1 MNEIIRFA
9 VSRDQR
15 LRNEEIRR
23 FSPEEEAMSK
33 LEGLDAA
40 GIATW
45 INGLDRPP
53 PVQTKD
59 SKDPDSRVEATSEAS
74 GDSSDLSQSGHAF
87 ARASERLKSVG
98 YRHREGD
105 PKDEQDPQSTA
116 EETTDETMVDSNGEL
131 SATEEEQVRK
141 LKESD
146 TRVRAHE
153 MAHKAAAG
161 SLAAGGPYYDLQR
174 GPDGQNYAVGGEVP
188 IRLPETTD
196 YKEAIKDAQQAERA
210 ALAPADPSPDDYA
223 AAAAFRQ
230 RALEAR
236 AKLSNEE
243 RQPTSENADAAPNEK
258 KSETQSDA
266 ENAQS
271 SPDTSQAS
279 LSGPPLP
286 SSFSTSAE
294 VDLDSPS

>member
-1 MNEIIRFA
+1 
-9 VSRDQR
+9 
-15 LRNEEIRR
+15 
-23 FSPEEEAMSK
+23 MSK

-40 GIATW
+40 GITSW

-53 PVQTKD
+53 LVRADDGDEPEAKVEPVT
-59 SKDPDSRVEATSEAS
+59 ETSEDTS
-74 GDSSDLSQSGHAF
+74 EMSKSGHAF

-98 YRHREGD
+98 YKHRGE
-105 PKDEQDPQSTA
+105 A
-116 EETTDETMVDSNGEL
+116 EENESKGKKETEAEASDEAMNPSDSEL
-131 SATEEEQVRK
+131 SAQEQEKVRE

-188 IRLPETTD
+188 IRLPETND
-196 YKEAIKDAQQAERA
+196 YKQALKDAQQAERA

-230 RALEAR
+230 RAVEAR
-236 AKLSNEE
+236 SKLSKEAQDE
-243 RQPTSENADAAPNEK
+243 GTAKGKTGPELTEGSK
-258 KSETQSDA
+258 QSDG
-266 ENAQS
+266 ETSLS
-271 SPDTSQAS
+271 SADTS
-279 LSGPPLP
+279 PPSEVEPPVP
-286 SSFSTSAE
+286 SSFSTSEAE
-294 VDLDSPS
+294 A

>member
-1 MNEIIRFA
+1 M
-9 VSRDQR
+9 
-15 LRNEEIRR
+15 
-23 FSPEEEAMSK
+23 
-33 LEGLDAA
+33 
-40 GIATW
+40 
-45 INGLDRPP
+45 
-53 PVQTKD
+53 
-59 SKDPDSRVEATSEAS
+59 
-74 GDSSDLSQSGHAF
+74 
-87 ARASERLKSVG
+87 G

-116 EETTDETMVDSNGEL
+116 EETTDETTVDSNGEL

-223 AAAAFRQ
+223 AAAFRQ

-236 AKLSNEE
+236 AKAFLTSQE
-243 RQPTSENADAAPNEK
+243 RQPASGGAEK
-258 KSETQSDA
+258 
-266 ENAQS
+266 
-271 SPDTSQAS
+271 
-279 LSGPPLP
+279 SGC
-286 SSFSTSAE
+286 SA
-294 VDLDSPS
+294 

>member
-1 MNEIIRFA
+1 
-9 VSRDQR
+9 
-15 LRNEEIRR
+15 
-23 FSPEEEAMSK
+23 MSK

-45 INGLDRPP
+45 MNGLDRPP

-98 YRHREGD
+98 YRHREGE
-105 PKDEQDPQSTA
+105 PKDEQDPQATV
-116 EETTDETMVDSNGEL
+116 EETTDDTSADSEGEL
-131 SATEEEQVRK
+131 SAPEKEQVRK

-196 YKEAIKDAQQAERA
+196 YKQAIKDAQQAERA

-243 RQPTSENADAAPNEK
+243 RQPASDRAEKADAAPNEQ
-258 KSETQSDA
+258 KSETQSDG

-271 SPDTSQAS
+271 SQDTSQAS
-279 LSGPPLP
+279 PSGPPLP

-294 VDLDSPS
+294 AGLDSPS

>member
-1 MNEIIRFA
+1 
-9 VSRDQR
+9 
-15 LRNEEIRR
+15 
-23 FSPEEEAMSK
+23 
-33 LEGLDAA
+33 
-40 GIATW
+40 
-45 INGLDRPP
+45 
-53 PVQTKD
+53 
-59 SKDPDSRVEATSEAS
+59 
-74 GDSSDLSQSGHAF
+74 
-87 ARASERLKSVG
+87 
-98 YRHREGD
+98 
-105 PKDEQDPQSTA
+105 
-116 EETTDETMVDSNGEL
+116 
-131 SATEEEQVRK
+131 
-141 LKESD
+141 
-146 TRVRAHE
+146 

-196 YKEAIKDAQQAERA
+196 YKQAIKDAQQAERA

-243 RQPTSENADAAPNEK
+243 RQPASESEEKADAATNEQ

-271 SPDTSQAS
+271 SQDTSQVS
-279 LSGPPLP
+279 PSGPPLP

-294 VDLDSPS
+294 AGLDSPS

>member
-1 MNEIIRFA
+1 MDKWA
-9 VSRDQR
+9 
-15 LRNEEIRR
+15 
-23 FSPEEEAMSK
+23 
-33 LEGLDAA
+33 
-40 GIATW
+40 
-45 INGLDRPP
+45 RPP
-53 PVQTKD
+53 SPGSNKRLKRPRLAGG
-59 SKDPDSRVEATSEAS
+59 SYKRSIR
-74 GDSSDLSQSGHAF
+74 GLSDLSQSGHAF

-105 PKDEQDPQSTA
+105 PKDEQAPQSTA
-116 EETTDETMVDSNGEL
+116 EETTDEAIADSNGEL
-131 SATEEEQVRK
+131 SPTEEEQVRK

-243 RQPTSENADAAPNEK
+243 RQPASESAENADTAPNEK

-266 ENAQS
+266 ETAQS

-294 VDLDSPS
+294 AGLDSPS